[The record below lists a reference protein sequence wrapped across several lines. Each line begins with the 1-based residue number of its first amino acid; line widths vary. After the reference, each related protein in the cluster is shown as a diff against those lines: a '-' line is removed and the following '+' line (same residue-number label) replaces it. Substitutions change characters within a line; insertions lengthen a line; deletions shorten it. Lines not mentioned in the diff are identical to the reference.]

1 MEALFCTF
9 NPKKPA
15 TFNIFEITIWHK
27 IVTSHFPELFVL
39 QFYKLLQKNPKKQ
52 TNRYKAANMAHLVI
66 IPRISFVLLNLLLS

>member
-39 QFYKLLQKNPKKQ
+39 QFYKPLQKNPKKQ